1 MALAKYKRTKSGSS
15 FRDQTSSGDIPSVQR
30 GQSSRE
36 IRKMQTLSTQK
47 ANRDEQSFVQN
58 LRLGLNQGKMSE
70 VSYYNSLVDFY
81 DKKLSTTGDP
91 LEQVKLQNKIYTYM
105 DAAKNA
111 SESAGRKAEAAA
123 SKVANAE
130 YREVKA
136 AIRDI
141 KTDIFLGKL
150 QNGGY
155 DNPSQFVDDLNKL
168 YKLETESLNEVANN
182 DSFSDA
188 TRQAAVDRLG
198 EMEEQ
203 YSNPRGTGDYGGLKY
218 KTDNKDTFVFT
229 QQQGGQF
236 PGGIELE
243 FHPELQGVSQSGDW
257 IQGED
262 KIWRKAQPLGKKDE
276 LTGEILFTNPETG
289 REERVGPD
297 DPRWQQYLDRRAI
310 TVYDPFD
317 PTKSKTWLS
326 PKGDNKWELVG
337 SNGEVKA
344 DAPSFNPKYEAF
356 STRAPFTPDR
366 TNLSTTP
373 FIAGGSAFGA
383 TGFDQ
388 AGMPAFNDGQQP
400 KTPFQLSQEEP
411 SLLNVEFKQPKYERK
426 KLPTGKYDFL
436 KDGKSTSLEDYMKGT
451 GMNRED
457 AVRGEDDIRKSPLS
471 VLQNAGK
478 AASQGYRGFKS
489 FFQSLYG

>member
-1 MALAKYKRTKSGSS
+1 MPLAEYKRTKAGSG
-15 FRDQTSSGDIPSVQR
+15 FRDQTSSGDVPSVQR
-30 GQSSRE
+30 GQGGRE
-36 IRKMQTLSTQK
+36 IRKMQTITTQK
-47 ANRDEQSFVQN
+47 VNRDEQTFVQN

-91 LEQVKLQNKIYTYM
+91 LEQIKLQNKIYTYM

-111 SESAGRKAEAAA
+111 AESAGSKASAAA
-123 SKVANAE
+123 SKLANAE
-130 YREVKA
+130 YREIKA
-136 AIRDI
+136 SIRDI

-155 DNPSQFVDDLNKL
+155 DSPSQFVDDLNKL
-168 YKLETESLNEVANN
+168 YKMESDALNEVANN

-188 TRQAAVDRLG
+188 TRQSAVDRLG

-203 YSNPRGTGDYGGLKY
+203 FNNPRGTGDYGGLKY

-236 PGGIELE
+236 PGGVELE
-243 FHPELQGVSQSGDW
+243 FHPELQGVKESGDW

-262 KIWRKAQPLGKKDE
+262 KIWRKAKPLGKKDE
-276 LTGEILFTNPETG
+276 LTGDILFTDPETG
-289 REERVGPD
+289 REERVGPE
-297 DPRWQQYLDRRAI
+297 DPRWQQYLDRRAV

-326 PKGDNKWELVG
+326 PKGDNQWELVG
-337 SNGEVKA
+337 TDGQVKA
-344 DAPSFNPKYEAF
+344 DTPSFNPKFEAF

-366 TNLSTTP
+366 TNLSTSP

-383 TGFDQ
+383 SGFDE
-388 AGMPAFNDGQQP
+388 AGMPTFEAGKQP

-411 SLLNVEFKQPKYERK
+411 SLLNMEFKQPKYERRK
-426 KLPTGKYDFL
+426 AVTGKYEFF
-436 KDGKSTSLEDYMKGT
+436 KDNKPTSLDEYTKGT
-451 GMNRED
+451 GMKPED
-457 AVRGEDDIRKSPLS
+457 AMRGEEDIRKNPLS

-478 AASQGYRGFKS
+478 AASEGYKGFKN
-489 FFQSLYG
+489 FFQGLYG